1 MSNEKQKIL
10 KSLAPPFLLVLLL
23 ALIKAGELVTHTDLT
38 VLGIYPR
45 SPGGLM
51 GIVTGPLI
59 HKDLEHLTANG
70 IPLFVLGASLFYF
83 YRELAVK
90 VLVLILLITGL
101 SVWIGAR
108 EAYHIG
114 ASGVV
119 YGLASFLFTSGIIRR
134 EPRLLAITLLV
145 TFLYGSLVWGIFPDF
160 FPEKNISYEGHFW
173 GLVSG
178 VVLAVYY
185 RHEGPQRK
193 TYDWEEEEEED
204 DETSPDPR
212 EYDLFREKDTTY

>member
-1 MSNEKQKIL
+1 MHNGEMPRDVLRPKGEKDHCPGNAAESWQ
-10 KSLAPPFLLVLLL
+10 SFLFLQGDRCQG
-23 ALIKAGELVTHTDLT
+23 AFLI
-38 VLGIYPR
+38 I
-45 SPGGLM
+45 
-51 GIVTGPLI
+51 
-59 HKDLEHLTANG
+59 
-70 IPLFVLGASLFYF
+70 
-83 YRELAVK
+83 
-90 VLVLILLITGL
+90 LITGI
-101 SVWIGAR
+101 SVWIGGR

-178 VVLAVYY
+178 VVLAFYF
-185 RHEGPQRK
+185 RKEGTMKHKPIIPK
-193 TYDWEEEEEED
+193 TYPPD
-204 DETSPDPR
+204 DRENWYSTFDVMKIFGWPGCVTSAA
-212 EYDLFREKDTTY
+212 

>member
-1 MSNEKQKIL
+1 MRDEKKKIL
-10 KSLAPPFLLVLLL
+10 KSLLPPFLLVLLL
-23 ALIKAGELVTHTDLT
+23 AVIKIGELLTHTELT
-38 VLGIYPR
+38 SLGIYPR
-45 SPGGLM
+45 TLSGLV
-51 GIVTGPLI
+51 GIVTGPLV
-59 HKDLEHLTANG
+59 HKDLEHLTANSV
-70 IPLFVLGASLFYF
+70 PLFVLGASLFYF
-83 YRELAVK
+83 YRELAIR
-90 VLVLILLITGL
+90 VLVLITLITGL

-119 YGLASFLFTSGIIRR
+119 YGLAAFLFASGIIRR

-173 GLVSG
+173 GLISG
-178 VVLAVYY
+178 LVLAAYY

-193 TYDWEEEEEED
+193 KYEWEYEEEEEE
-204 DETSPDPR
+204 SR
-212 EYDLFREKDTTY
+212 ESDIFTEKDSTY